1 MSLTVL
7 VIQADVQ
14 LLIFTAAESES
25 KFREFASAVR
35 VELVVAHENFRIGGA
50 LRFSSLNLFLVHG
63 RCLSR
68 KGLLDFFGR
77 LYLGGLRG
85 LHLACCHC
93 LSHCLIHDRRIPVY
107 CAIRHFAFL
116 TFLGDL
122 TLVTGMTTST

>member
-7 VIQADVQ
+7 VMQADVQ
-14 LLIFTAAESES
+14 LSIFTVAESES
-25 KFREFASAVR
+25 KFREFASAVG
-35 VELVVAHENFRIGGA
+35 VEVVVAHENCGIGGA
-50 LRFSSLNLFLVHG
+50 LHFPSLNLVLVHG

-68 KGLLDFFGR
+68 KGLLDFLGR

-85 LHLACCHC
+85 LRLACCHC
-93 LSHCLIHDRRIPVY
+93 LSRCLIHDLRIPVY

-116 TFLGDL
+116 TFLGNL